1 MADLI
6 HVASCEEFRAENTSS
21 VRQGSLEKEKTMG
34 EIGMAAMWIG
44 AGCML
49 VMYLKRRRKRKT
61 LP

>member
-1 MADLI
+1 MRCIRARSAKETSWIADLI
-6 HVASCEEFRAENTSS
+6 HVA
-21 VRQGSLEKEKTMG
+21 LEKETTMG

>member
-1 MADLI
+1 
-6 HVASCEEFRAENTSS
+6 
-21 VRQGSLEKEKTMG
+21 MG
-34 EIGMAAMWIG
+34 EVGMAVMWIG